1 MAYSTPGDQSSEGCG
16 RCSVA
21 RTLRSTRCASRCP
34 ATRIL
39 GTSGAGSNLTP
50 RAAAVHGNLVSSGNA
65 VCAQA
70 VTLGAKSGSSVD
82 FVEPS
87 QRSKATITPR
97 VRPDRFC
104 CEAAIHDSDCKWM
117 ELLTIGQIGPFRK
130 AGSPTSRPLQ
140 DPRRPQFWSRP
151 LALARR
157 GCACMLVRTAPAGV
171 RPC

>member
-1 MAYSTPGDQSSEGCG
+1 MNRRTLTMTNLLNLTHTT
-16 RCSVA
+16 SVA

-70 VTLGAKSGSSVD
+70 VTLGAKSGSSAD

-87 QRSKATITPR
+87 QRSKTTITPR

-104 CEAAIHDSDCKWM
+104 CEAAIHDSDTAAQTLCC
-117 ELLTIGQIGPFRK
+117 R
-130 AGSPTSRPLQ
+130 SPPPLM
-140 DPRRPQFWSRP
+140 DAFLVEPQYIVWR
-151 LALARR
+151 
-157 GCACMLVRTAPAGV
+157 
-171 RPC
+171 